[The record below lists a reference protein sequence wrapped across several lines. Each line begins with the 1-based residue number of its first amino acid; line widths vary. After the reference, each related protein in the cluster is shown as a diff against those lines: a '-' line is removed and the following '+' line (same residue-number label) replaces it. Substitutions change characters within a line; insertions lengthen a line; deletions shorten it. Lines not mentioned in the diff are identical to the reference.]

1 MLKYY
6 FFLSVFWVFL
16 SVNGQSVLRYN
27 KDSFT
32 FKQLNDTLKVANR
45 EDGTYQQFLQLYLKK
60 AKKEQ
65 HTKHLFEAYYKLS
78 GYEVDPQKAH
88 SYTDSL
94 LNIAQKLPD
103 AYYVRALQ
111 TKATNYYYQKDYIN
125 SLNYELQAL
134 HKINKEKEPY
144 AYYKSIYSV
153 GLVYF
158 HIQEYDKAYRYFNQ
172 ARVYYQ
178 KSTDYSHVQGYFNAL
193 YREAFALYYLNNYA
207 ESTQLLQTGLN
218 KKNLLRA
225 DDVTYKLAYFNY
237 VLALNRY
244 RQKNYTE
251 SIALLKNQINV
262 IASNNDFANL
272 ATVYYYMGLNYQQ
285 LNSKDEAVAYFKKTD
300 AIFKDYNYSNP
311 EVKDAY
317 TYLINYYKEQTN
329 LTQQLFYT
337 NQLINVT
344 QFLQQEYK
352 QLNKILHHKFD
363 TKELLAAKA
372 DLEKELQKQNA
383 FTSYLAGG
391 AVLIVLFLGGM
402 VLYNNRKKHRYLEN
416 YNALLKKLNIQTAQN
431 TVTDP
436 IYQVVP
442 LKQLNNLS
450 ADEWTKYQG
459 IPQKQTK
466 AKVKNIIS
474 KKLWNDLTN
483 WIDTFEKEEQF
494 LQALTL
500 NDLVNQWQINR
511 TYISSYINQT
521 KGKQFTQYLNDLR
534 INYFLKVSATDKKWY
549 FLKIEA
555 IAEALGFS
563 NARSFS
569 KAFEKSTKMP
579 ISFYLKKETSK
590 RLVDKQLHS

>member
-78 GYEVDPQKAH
+78 GYEADPQKAH

-300 AIFKDYNYSNP
+300 AIFKDYNYSDP

-511 TYISSYINQT
+511 TYISNYINQA
-521 KGKQFTQYLNDLR
+521 KGKQFTEYLNDLR

-563 NARSFS
+563 SARSFS
-569 KAFEKSTKMP
+569 KAFEKNTKMS
-579 ISFYLKKETSK
+579 ISFYLKKGTSK
-590 RLVDKQLHS
+590 RLIDKQLHS

>member
-78 GYEVDPQKAH
+78 GYEADPQKAH

>member
-1 MLKYY
+1 
-6 FFLSVFWVFL
+6 
-16 SVNGQSVLRYN
+16 
-27 KDSFT
+27 
-32 FKQLNDTLKVANR
+32 
-45 EDGTYQQFLQLYLKK
+45 
-60 AKKEQ
+60 
-65 HTKHLFEAYYKLS
+65 
-78 GYEVDPQKAH
+78 
-88 SYTDSL
+88 
-94 LNIAQKLPD
+94 
-103 AYYVRALQ
+103 ALQ

-262 IASNNDFANL
+262 ISSNNDFAHL

-363 TKELLAAKA
+363 TKELVAAKA
-372 DLEKELQKQNA
+372 DLDKEL
-383 FTSYLAGG
+383 
-391 AVLIVLFLGGM
+391 
-402 VLYNNRKKHRYLEN
+402 
-416 YNALLKKLNIQTAQN
+416 
-431 TVTDP
+431 
-436 IYQVVP
+436 
-442 LKQLNNLS
+442 
-450 ADEWTKYQG
+450 
-459 IPQKQTK
+459 
-466 AKVKNIIS
+466 
-474 KKLWNDLTN
+474 
-483 WIDTFEKEEQF
+483 
-494 LQALTL
+494 
-500 NDLVNQWQINR
+500 
-511 TYISSYINQT
+511 
-521 KGKQFTQYLNDLR
+521 
-534 INYFLKVSATDKKWY
+534 
-549 FLKIEA
+549 
-555 IAEALGFS
+555 
-563 NARSFS
+563 
-569 KAFEKSTKMP
+569 
-579 ISFYLKKETSK
+579 
-590 RLVDKQLHS
+590 

>member
-78 GYEVDPQKAH
+78 GYEADPQKAH

-158 HIQEYDKAYRYFNQ
+158 YIQEYNKAYRYFNQ

-178 KSTDYSHVQGYFNAL
+178 ESTDYSHVQGYFNAL

-363 TKELLAAKA
+363 TKELVAAKA

-391 AVLIVLFLGGM
+391 AVLIVLFLGAM
-402 VLYNNRKKHRYLEN
+402 VLYNNRKKHTYLKN
-416 YNALLKKLNIQTAQN
+416 YNALLKKLNIQSAQN
-431 TVTDP
+431 TMTNP

-450 ADEWTKYQG
+450 ANEWTQYQG

-494 LQALTL
+494 LQVLSL

-511 TYISSYINQT
+511 TYISNYINQA
-521 KGKQFTQYLNDLR
+521 KGKQFTEYLNDLR

-563 NARSFS
+563 SARSFS
-569 KAFEKSTKMP
+569 KAFEKNTKMS
-579 ISFYLKKETSK
+579 ISFYLKKGTSK
-590 RLVDKQLHS
+590 RLIDKQLHS